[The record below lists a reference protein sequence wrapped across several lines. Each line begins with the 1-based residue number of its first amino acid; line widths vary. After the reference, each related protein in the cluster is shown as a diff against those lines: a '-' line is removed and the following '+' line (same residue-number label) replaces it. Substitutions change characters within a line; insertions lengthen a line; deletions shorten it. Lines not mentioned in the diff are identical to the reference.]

1 LSIEGQENPE
11 SRNVARSIARKL
23 LRNRRLLRAL
33 PVTPQ
38 VKFDLPGGGIRSG
51 GCFPMRSTPR
61 ELETDLW
68 GRVPDLPGIHVV
80 DSSVLP
86 TIPAGPLAFT
96 VMANA
101 HRIASECPIAYG
113 K

>member
-1 LSIEGQENPE
+1 
-11 SRNVARSIARKL
+11 
-23 LRNRRLLRAL
+23 
-33 PVTPQ
+33 
-38 VKFDLPGGGIRSG
+38 
-51 GCFPMRSTPR
+51 MRSVPTG
-61 ELETDLW
+61 LETDLW
-68 GRVPDLPGIHVV
+68 GCVPGLPSVHVV

-101 HRIASECPIAYG
+101 HRIASECPISHD